1 MGCTLDGAALDNK
14 ADERGSGRGW
24 YEEEGCPRETER
36 EGKRM
41 VERRREESL
50 CPEGMETENAGPLNT
65 DLWALSSLSLQ

>member
-36 EGKRM
+36 EGKRI
-41 VERRREESL
+41 VERRRVSVQRGWRRKML
-50 CPEGMETENAGPLNT
+50 
-65 DLWALSSLSLQ
+65 DH